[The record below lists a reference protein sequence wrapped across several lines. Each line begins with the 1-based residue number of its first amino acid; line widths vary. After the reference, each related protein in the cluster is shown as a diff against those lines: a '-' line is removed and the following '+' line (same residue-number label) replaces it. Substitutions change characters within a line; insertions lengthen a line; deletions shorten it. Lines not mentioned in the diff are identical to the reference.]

1 MIEEKELYP
10 WPGDFKTGESSS
22 SVAVV
27 TLGKKFEFDPEKVA
41 IWGPM
46 RTENLGIEKVIANT
60 ISNPNIRYVV
70 VCGEEI
76 RGHKSGLS
84 LIKVSKNGIDE
95 KGRIICS
102 PGAVPYIENISKE
115 AVERFREQVD
125 VIDMVDTVS
134 KKEIEEKINDLL
146 EKDPDSFGEPYTV
159 IKLEKSKGTEFQA
172 DFALHSSLSVSP
184 WGEIT
189 SFSSEVS

>member
-1 MIEEKELYP
+1 MIEEEELYP
-10 WPGDFKTGESSS
+10 WPGDFKTGEPSS

-27 TLGKKFEFDPEKVA
+27 TLGKKLEFDPEKVA

-76 RGHKSGLS
+76 RGHKSGRS
-84 LIKVSKNGIDE
+84 LIEVSKNGIDE
-95 KGRIICS
+95 KGRIIGS

-134 KKEIEEKINDLL
+134 KKEIEEKIDDLL
-146 EKDPDSFGEPYTV
+146 EKDLDSFGEPYTV
-159 IKLEKSKGTEFQA
+159 IKLEKSKGKKFQA

-184 WGEIT
+184 WGDIT